1 MKTEN
6 ISDNS
11 VEFFLNFKGLAVAV
25 LFVIACLILSLLIPT
40 SARAQSSTAYKGGFQ
55 QQSSVV
61 KAEVMSV
68 RDVTLS
74 LENSQTGLY
83 AGQAIGGLVGVL
95 LGKNS
100 NNYAVTGVI
109 TSLAT
114 MAGGAVG
121 SRMGSEQAAQEIIL
135 NFADGRLSAVTQSV
149 SDGIRFARGQQVM
162 VIGNG
167 RVAPL

>member
-1 MKTEN
+1 MK
-6 ISDNS
+6 SDNEI
-11 VEFFLNFKGLAVAV
+11 EFFLNLKGLAVGFLTAAICCM
-25 LFVIACLILSLLIPT
+25 LGLMIPT
-40 SARAQSSTAYKGGFQ
+40 WAHAQSSTSYKDYQ
-55 QQSSVV
+55 QQASVT

-68 RDVTLS
+68 RDVKLT

-83 AGQAIGGLVGVL
+83 AGQAIGGVVGAL
-95 LGKNS
+95 LGKNN
-100 NNYAVTGVI
+100 NNYAVTGLI

-121 SRMGSEQAAQEIIL
+121 SRMGSEQSAQEIVL
-135 NFADGRLSAVTQSV
+135 AFADGRLSAVTQSV
-149 SDGIRFARGQQVM
+149 SDGVRFFRGQQVM